1 MAVRVAHITPTDRI
15 ACLMMRTRLLHLR
28 DAGYEVSV
36 ICGRSPEGTWGE
48 ELRKQGLKVIHVP
61 FAREIAPLTDAR
73 CVLAMYRVIR
83 RGGFDIVHSH
93 NPKGGLLGPVAGKL
107 ARRPVVLHTVHGFL
121 FNENATGMRRGLA
134 QAAERWT
141 AAWCDHLLF
150 QSEEDFAYARDHRF
164 KTGDRLH
171 LEGNGIDE
179 TRFDPRL
186 YPDAR
191 RGKRA
196 ELGLG
201 EADLVVGMVGRL
213 VEEKGYREFFEMAG
227 RLARARGDVRF
238 LNVGI
243 AEPEQSDAVD
253 PGLLAR
259 QHGLDGKCV
268 LLDRRRDMP
277 ELYLAMDVAVLPSHR
292 EGIPRALMEA
302 AAMGIPGVATDI
314 RGTREVIEDGVT
326 GLLFPLR
333 DVDRFLVCV
342 ERLLQDGGLRRRMG
356 QAAQRRVLGK
366 YTETATSRRLQRCY
380 REILDRERGGA
391 GAREKEGSDV

>member
-28 DAGYEVSV
+28 DAGYEVSI
-36 ICGRSPEGTWGE
+36 ICGRSPEGAWGA
-48 ELRKQGLKVIHVP
+48 ELNAQGLKVIHVP
-61 FAREIAPLTDAR
+61 FAREIAPFTDAR
-73 CVLAMYRVIR
+73 CALAMYRVIR
-83 RGGFDIVHSH
+83 RGGYDIVHSH

-121 FNENATGMRRGLA
+121 FNENATGMRRGMA

-186 YPDAR
+186 YPEAR
-191 RGKRA
+191 REKRA

-201 EADLVVGMVGRL
+201 ESDLVVGMVGRL

-227 RLARARGDVRF
+227 RLARAREDVRF

-302 AAMGIPGVATDI
+302 AAMGLPGVATDI
-314 RGTREVIEDGVT
+314 RGTREVVEDGVT

-356 QAAQRRVLGK
+356 RAAQQRVLGK

-380 REILDRERGGA
+380 REILDREAGGA
-391 GAREKEGSDV
+391 GAREKERSDV

>member
-15 ACLMMRTRLLHLR
+15 AFLMLRTRLTHLR
-28 DAGYEVSV
+28 EAGFEVSV
-36 ICGRSPEGTWGE
+36 ICGRSPEGNWGE
-48 ELRKQGLKVIHVP
+48 ELTALGLEVIHVP
-61 FAREIAPLTDAR
+61 FAREIAPLTDA
-73 CVLAMYRVIR
+73 CCALAMYRGIR
-83 RGGFDIVHSH
+83 RGAFDLVHSH

-107 ARRPVVLHTVHGFL
+107 ARGPVVLHTVHGFL
-121 FNENATGMRRGLA
+121 FNENAKGMRRGLA
-134 QAAERWT
+134 LGAERWT

-164 KTGDRLH
+164 KAEDRLH

-179 TRFDPRL
+179 SRFDPRR

-191 RGKRA
+191 REKRR

-201 EADLVVGMVGRL
+201 DADLVVGMVGRL
-213 VEEKGYREFFEMAG
+213 VEEKGYGEFFEMAG
-227 RLARARGDVRF
+227 RLARERSDVRF

-243 AEPEQSDAVD
+243 AEPEQSDAID
-253 PGLLAR
+253 PHLLAR
-259 QHGLDGKCV
+259 QNGLDGRCV
-268 LLDRRRDMP
+268 LLDRRSDMP
-277 ELYLAMDVAVLPSHR
+277 ELYLTMDVAVLPSHR

-302 AAMGIPGVATDI
+302 AAMGVPGVATDI

-333 DVDRFLVCV
+333 EVDRFLGCV
-342 ERLLQDGGLRRRMG
+342 DRLLQDGELRERMG
-356 QAAQRRVLGK
+356 RAARRRVLDK

-380 REILDRERGGA
+380 REILARDQGLGRRAKGSGG
-391 GAREKEGSDV
+391 DV

>member
-15 ACLMMRTRLLHLR
+15 AFLMLRTRLAHLR

-36 ICGRSPEGTWGE
+36 ICGRSPDGAWGE
-48 ELRKQGLKVIHVP
+48 ELNARGVEVIHVP
-61 FAREIAPLTDAR
+61 FAREIAPFTDAR
-73 CVLAMYRVIR
+73 CALAMYRVIR
-83 RGGFDIVHSH
+83 RRGYDIVHSH

-121 FNENATGMRRGLA
+121 FNENATGMRRGMALG
-134 QAAERWT
+134 AERWT

-179 TRFDPRL
+179 TRFDPRQ

-191 RGKRA
+191 REKRA

-201 EADLVVGMVGRL
+201 EGDLVVGMVGRL

-227 RLARARGDVRF
+227 RLARERKDVRF

-243 AEPEQSDAVD
+243 AEPEQSDAID
-253 PGLLAR
+253 PDLLAR

-277 ELYLAMDVAVLPSHR
+277 ELYLTMDVAVLPSHR

-302 AAMGIPGVATDI
+302 AAMGLPGVATDI

-333 DVDRFLVCV
+333 EVDRFLVCV

-356 QAAQRRVLGK
+356 RAAQQRVLGK

-380 REILDRERGGA
+380 REILDREQGGA

>member
-36 ICGRSPEGTWGE
+36 ICGRSPEGTWGA
-48 ELRKQGLKVIHVP
+48 ELNAQGLKVIHVP

-73 CVLAMYRVIR
+73 CALAMYRVIR
-83 RGGFDIVHSH
+83 REGFDIVHSH

-121 FNENATGMRRGLA
+121 FNENATGMRRGMA

>member
-15 ACLMMRTRLLHLR
+15 AFLMLRTRLLHLR

-36 ICGRSPEGTWGE
+36 ICGRSPDGAWVE
-48 ELRKQGLKVIHVP
+48 ELSAGGLKVVHVP

-73 CVLAMYRVIR
+73 CALAMYRVIR
-83 RGGFDIVHSH
+83 RGGFDLVHSH

-121 FNENATGMRRGLA
+121 FNENARGMRRGLA
-134 QAAERWT
+134 LGAERWT

-191 RGKRA
+191 REKRR
-196 ELGLG
+196 ELGLDD
-201 EADLVVGMVGRL
+201 ADLVVGMVGRL

-227 RLARARGDVRF
+227 RLAGVRKDVRF

-243 AEPEQSDAVD
+243 AEPEQSDGID
-253 PGLLAR
+253 PDLLAR
-259 QHGLDGKCV
+259 RNGLDGRCV

-302 AAMGIPGVATDI
+302 AAMGVPGVATDI

-333 DVDRFLVCV
+333 DVNRFLGCV

-356 QAAQRRVLGK
+356 RAARQRVLGK

-380 REILDRERGGA
+380 REILAMEKGNSSSGKGA
-391 GAREKEGSDV
+391 GRDV